1 MPEQTIPT
9 GIAWQRRG
17 DEIVGVVLVQHPDGT
32 RERIATVTYTL
43 EQAAQVAG
51 QLLGSLGGAR

>member
-9 GIAWQRRG
+9 GIAWSRDG
-17 DEIVGVVLVQHPDGT
+17 DNIVGRVIAQYPDGT
-32 RERIATVTYTL
+32 RERVATVTYTL